1 MTAQAKVR
9 AKAPAGPGE
18 EGLSTAALAALAAV
32 VLLVAA
38 LFPRF
43 SVSTHPLVGKAAPA
57 FALEVVH
64 NGEPGARLDLESLKG
79 KPVILDFWATW
90 CGPCRMEAPILDRVA
105 QRYKDRGLVVVG
117 VNTSDAPGRA
127 GPVAAQMKLGY
138 PIVFDAGKDVGD
150 AYGVESLPTLVIIGR
165 DGQVKAVRT
174 GLVDEASLE
183 ALLAK
188 AL

>member
-1 MTAQAKVR
+1 MQAQAKPR
-9 AKAPAGPGE
+9 EDAELSPAF
-18 EGLSTAALAALAAV
+18 LALLVAV
-32 VLLVAA
+32 VLLIAA
-38 LFPRF
+38 FLPRF
-43 SVSTHPLVGKAAPA
+43 SSSKNPLVGKEAPG

-64 NGEPGARLDLESLKG
+64 NGEPGARLDLAELRG

-117 VNTSDAPGRA
+117 VNTADGPGRA
-127 GPVAAQMKLGY
+127 GPVAAKMGLSY
-138 PIVFDAGKDVGD
+138 PIVFDATKSVGD
-150 AYGVESLPTLVIIGR
+150 IYGVESLPTLVVIGR

-183 ALLAK
+183 ALVAK

>member
-1 MTAQAKVR
+1 MATQANVQAQ
-9 AKAPAGPGE
+9 GSE
-18 EGLSTAALAALAAV
+18 DGLSTAALAGLAAL

-43 SVSTHPLVGKAAPA
+43 ASASHPLVGKAAPA

-79 KPVILDFWATW
+79 HPVVLDFWATW

-117 VNTSDAPGRA
+117 VNTADAAGRA
-127 GPVAAQMKLGY
+127 APMAAKMHLSY
-138 PIVFDAGKDVGD
+138 PIVFDAAKDVGD
-150 AYGVESLPTLVIIGR
+150 AYGVESLPTLVVIGR

-183 ALLAK
+183 ALIAK

>member
-1 MTAQAKVR
+1 MTAQANVR
-9 AKAPAGPGE
+9 TADPEG
-18 EGLSTAALAALAAV
+18 GLSTGVMAALAAI

-43 SVSTHPLVGKAAPA
+43 SVATSPLVGKPAPG

-64 NGEPGARLDLESLKG
+64 NGEAGARLDLASLQG

-105 QRYKDRGLVVVG
+105 HRYKDRGLVVVG
-117 VNTSDAPGRA
+117 VNTADAPGRA
-127 GPVAAQMKLGY
+127 GPFAAKLNLSY
-138 PIVFDAGKDVGD
+138 PIVFDATKDVGD
-150 AYGVESLPTLVIIGR
+150 AYGVESLPTLVVIGR

-183 ALLAK
+183 ALIAK